1 MTESRIKVLGTDII
15 YYKALK
21 VKTPKPKVVY
31 RSEESSG
38 CVCGQG
44 GTVYSLHQL
53 NKSEYKIS
61 KRRKRCLSFSSE
73 SDEDFGRIFD
83 SSQPFNYKTSN
94 NKYEQELYDSVDSII
109 LAKK

>member
-1 MTESRIKVLGTDII
+1 MTHIKALGTDII

-21 VKTPKPKVVY
+21 VKAPKPKVVY
-31 RSEESSG
+31 RSEESS
-38 CVCGQG
+38 VCGHG

>member
-31 RSEESSG
+31 RSEESS
-38 CVCGQG
+38 VCGHG

-61 KRRKRCLSFSSE
+61 KRRLSFSSE